1 MSEIIEI
8 DGSLYSGSGT
18 ILRYSVGLC
27 ALLGK
32 ELHIKN
38 IRAKREKPGLRHQHL
53 KSVLACNELVG
64 GEVEHAE
71 VGSLILTFKP
81 GKVIKTGEYQWDI
94 GTAGSTTMLAMTVLP
109 LLCFGRG
116 STKLKISGG
125 LFQDFA
131 PSAFHI
137 EQVLFPVLKKMGV
150 ESHLTITRPG
160 YVPAGEG
167 IIEIKVKSVK
177 DKLKPITSVEQGKIT
192 ELSGVALCSHLK
204 EGRVSERMAESC
216 NNLLKQREYAA
227 KFDILYD
234 DTALQK
240 GAALFVCA
248 KTDTGCLIGS
258 DMAGKLGRSSEK
270 IGRYVSHTLLE
281 DLDTKATVDRFLA
294 DQLIIYAAL
303 ADGVS
308 EYIIPRM
315 TDHIESN
322 LWLVEKIIGAKTN
335 VLENH
340 LKIEG
345 IGFNTNSTKFL
356 LNCQG

>member
-64 GEVEHAE
+64 GEIEHAE
-71 VGSLILTFKP
+71 VSSQILTFKP
-81 GKVIKTGEYQWDI
+81 GKNIKTGEYQWDI

-109 LLCFGRG
+109 LLCFGKG
-116 STKLKISGG
+116 PSKLKISGG

-131 PSAFHI
+131 PCAFHM
-137 EQVLFPVLKKMGV
+137 EQVLFPQLKKIGIEV
-150 ESHLTITRPG
+150 DLRITRPG
-160 YVPAGEG
+160 YVPEGGG
-167 IIEIKVKSVK
+167 IIEIEVKHVK
-177 DKLKPITSVEQGKIT
+177 DKLKPISLVSQGNLT

-216 NNLLKQREYAA
+216 NNLLRQRSYEA
-227 KFDILYD
+227 KFNIRHDN
-234 DTALQK
+234 TALQK
-240 GAALFVCA
+240 GAALFIGA
-248 KTDTGCLIGS
+248 RTDTGCLIGS

-270 IGRYVSHTLLE
+270 IGRCVAHTLLE

-303 ADGVS
+303 AEGTS

-322 LWLVEKIIGAKTN
+322 LWLVEKIIGAKTK

-345 IGFNTNSTKFL
+345 VGFR
-356 LNCQG
+356 